1 MGNSANIRVGPRPR
15 PLSLEPYIRHN
26 RPLSVIMS
34 IVRARPDLILERAP
48 HNGRLPLHRAARHS
62 TSLEMVQFF
71 AEEWREAL
79 QEPDHDGCLPLHVAA
94 FHIAALRE
102 SSLEIVR
109 YLAREYPPALLLQD
123 KNGRVPLHYAVLSK
137 SLEIVD
143 FLVREEPRALWVKA
157 QGGWLPLHHAAQCG
171 ASLEGVRCLVHAS
184 SPQCLREATDAIG
197 HRGGSL
203 LPLHVAAEHAPPD
216 IVQFLARAEP
226 RALLMADRIGWL
238 PLHYAAAR
246 PSGSSQV
253 QVLQLLA
260 AEYPPALL
268 ERTHDG
274 FLPLHVAVSC
284 RSSLE
289 AIQFLA
295 YNEPRAL
302 QVRSDPGG
310 YLPLHVAVA
319 ATTATPY
326 VDEDVVQYL
335 VRQWPHALDVVD
347 ARGSWA
353 TPEGC
358 VPSILRPSSRTLPSL
373 RSICC

>member
-1 MGNSANIRVGPRPR
+1 V
-15 PLSLEPYIRHN
+15 
-26 RPLSVIMS
+26 
-34 IVRARPDLILERAP
+34 
-48 HNGRLPLHRAARHS
+48 
-62 TSLEMVQFF
+62 VQFF

-79 QEPDHDGCLPLHVAA
+79 QESDHDGCLPLHVAA
-94 FHIAALRE
+94 SFHIAALRD
-102 SSLEIVR
+102 SSLEVVR

-143 FLVREEPRALWVKA
+143 FLVREAPRAALWVKA

-184 SPQCLREATDAIG
+184 SPQGLLEATDAIG
-197 HRGGSL
+197 HNGGSL
-203 LPLHVAAEHAPPD
+203 LPLHVAAEHATPD

-226 RALLMADRIGWL
+226 RALWMADQIGWL

-246 PSGSSQV
+246 PSGSTRRE
-253 QVLQLLA
+253 VLQLMA
-260 AEYPPALL
+260 TECPPALL

-295 YNEPRAL
+295 DAEPRAL
-302 QVRSDPGG
+302 QKRSDPGG

-326 VDEDVVQYL
+326 VDEDVVRYL
-335 VRQWPHALDVVD
+335 VHRWPHALDVGD
-347 ARGSWA
+347 ARG
-353 TPEGC
+353 
-358 VPSILRPSSRTLPSL
+358 LRPVHFAAVQPHASLPAIYWL
-373 RSICC
+373 LKMRPTALCNFGA